1 MAQLDP
7 AIPTP
12 LTCGIVPATTPVCL
26 RTAEPGLED
35 VEKSLPAPSTA
46 WTRRS
51 GTQSMLRVP
60 LVASTGR
67 PGYWLELLVALV
79 VAVAQRRL
87 GPSSSARTS
96 TVERALPLL
105 MSGCGSAGT
114 PRRCRTG
121 ARPAVR
127 AEAGPGWGGTACRR
141 PARRARRTGGTRPP
155 ARR

>member
-1 MAQLDP
+1 MTRGSRCGTDP
-7 AIPTP
+7 ARTRRRARGCYGSPWMEGEAGSPVTVVS
-12 LTCGIVPATTPVCL
+12 LPARGRPPQAAA
-26 RTAEPGLED
+26 RRAGLED

-46 WTRRS
+46 RTRRS

-96 TVERALPLL
+96 TVEQ
-105 MSGCGSAGT
+105 
-114 PRRCRTG
+114 
-121 ARPAVR
+121 
-127 AEAGPGWGGTACRR
+127 
-141 PARRARRTGGTRPP
+141 
-155 ARR
+155 